1 MKKTTV
7 FKNAKLLIID
17 DRQVNLVLLERILAE
32 LGFENI
38 HIANSAK
45 QALEKLDNSF
55 DLIITDHHMPKMTGL
70 ELISAVRLK
79 LGEGL
84 PILLSSSELDF
95 DLERTALTAGVT
107 DFLPKPYSLHQVLTR
122 VRAVLQ
128 TKFLQLEL
136 SEQSLHF
143 ETEIRK
149 RTKAL
154 QQAHLEA
161 LERLALAA
169 EYRDYMTGR
178 HTSRVGMLSARIAFE
193 LGLPEQEIDLI
204 RRAAPLHDVGKI
216 GIPDSIL
223 LKPGKLTSQEFEVM
237 KTHVQLGIKLLSPN
251 NSRLVRMAKLIALT
265 HHERWDGKGYPKGL
279 QGQDIPLVGQI
290 VAVADVYD
298 ALVSKRPY
306 KHAWKAQEAIDEI
319 KVSKGSAFAP
329 KVVDAFM
336 GVVDSAFKPSLPV
349 KAIQS

>member
-1 MKKTTV
+1 MKKTSV
-7 FKNAKLLIID
+7 FKNAKLIIID
-17 DRQVNLVLLERILAE
+17 DRQVNLILLERILSE

-70 ELISAVRLK
+70 ELVAAVRLK

-95 DLERTALTAGVT
+95 DLERAALDAGVT

-122 VRAVLQ
+122 VRGVLQ

-136 SEQSLHF
+136 SEQVQHF

-178 HTSRVGMLSARIAFE
+178 HTSRVGMLSARIALE

-336 GVVDSAFKPSLPV
+336 GVVDSSFKPSLPV
-349 KAIQS
+349 NALQS